1 MPVTPDP
8 ATSHDALDRQ
18 PKSSGV
24 SVRVTGHPPLPSAS
38 VTLARASSGV
48 PAYVTADQVA
58 AMVACAPTTRDRLML
73 RTLWESGGRVSEV
86 GSLRLC
92 DIDRPEG
99 ALQLT
104 NLKQRGPRRHVKL
117 VYSSRDLA
125 GALLAFARDTRLG
138 HDGHHFGSRQSGAGL
153 ITRQQVLRIV
163 NRLAVDAGVI
173 VQGRTGPLPA
183 CGLDFRHGSAVHLLR
198 SGVALTEVH
207 SHLGYS
213 RVVTTTVYL
222 RLTNR
227 DRRSIADR
235 IDW

>member
-1 MPVTPDP
+1 MPSKTDPD
-8 ATSHDALDRQ
+8 TSHDAREAH

-24 SVRVTGHPPLPSAS
+24 SVRVTGHPSPPSAA
-38 VTLARASSGV
+38 VTLARVSSGV
-48 PAYVTADQVA
+48 PAYVTTEQVS

-92 DIDRPEG
+92 DIDRAEG

-117 VYSSRDLA
+117 VSISRDLA
-125 GALLAFARDTRLG
+125 EALLDFARDTRLG
-138 HDGHHFGSRQSGAGL
+138 RDGHLFRSRQSGEGHL
-153 ITRQQVLRIV
+153 TRQQVLRTV
-163 NRLAVDAGVI
+163 NHLAIEAGII
-173 VQGRTGPLPA
+173 VQGRTCPRPA

-198 SGVALTEVH
+198 SGVPLTRVQ
-207 SHLGYS
+207 SHLGHA
-213 RVVTTTVYL
+213 RVDTTTVYM
-222 RLTNR
+222 RLSNR

-235 IDW
+235 FDW

>member
-1 MPVTPDP
+1 MPSNTDRDPRHDATETHPDP
-8 ATSHDALDRQ
+8 
-18 PKSSGV
+18 SGV
-24 SVRVTGHPPLPSAS
+24 SVQVTGHPSPPSAA
-38 VTLARASSGV
+38 VTLARADSGV

-117 VYSSRDLA
+117 VSISRDLA

-138 HDGHHFGSRQSGAGL
+138 HDGHLFRSHQSGEGHL
-153 ITRQQVLRIV
+153 TRQQALRIV

-173 VQGRTGPLPA
+173 VQGRTGPRPA

-198 SGVALTEVH
+198 SGVPLTEVQ
-207 SHLGYS
+207 SHLGHA
-213 RVVTTTVYL
+213 RVDTTTVYL

-227 DRRSIADR
+227 DRRFIADR